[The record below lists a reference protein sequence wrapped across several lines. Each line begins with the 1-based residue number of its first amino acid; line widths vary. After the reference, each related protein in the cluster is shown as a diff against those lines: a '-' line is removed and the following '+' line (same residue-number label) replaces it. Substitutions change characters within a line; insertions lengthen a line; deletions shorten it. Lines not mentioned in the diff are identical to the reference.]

1 MNPIK
6 IDQFEGPLDL
16 LLQLIERETLPI
28 TEVSLSQVTEQ
39 YHRYVFEGSLPTEE
53 IADYIVIASKLLL
66 MKSKV
71 LLPQLGEPEEEG
83 ESLVDQ
89 LKLYQQF
96 HQKTGVLFDR
106 WNSNERLF
114 PRLKAPE
121 AWVVSFRPPQRWS
134 PMDLLR
140 VMESIVAAL
149 ILPKTIVAQ
158 LVDRAITLQQRMNDL
173 VSHLANRI
181 QTSFNVFVGSRANR
195 TEVIVS
201 FLALL
206 ELVKR
211 RSVRIQQS
219 DLFSDMTI
227 EKI

>member
-1 MNPIK
+1 MQSI
-6 IDQFEGPLDL
+6 IIEQFEGPLDL
-16 LLQLIERETLPI
+16 LLQLIEREKLPI
-28 TEVSLSQVTEQ
+28 TEVSLAQVTEQ
-39 YHRYVFEGSLPTEE
+39 YHRYVFDGLLPTEE

-71 LLPQLGEPEEEG
+71 LLPQLLEPEEEV

-96 HQKTGVLFDR
+96 HQKTSVLLER
-106 WNSNERLF
+106 WNGPQCSY
-114 PRLKAPE
+114 PRTKAPE
-121 AWVVSFRPPQRWS
+121 AWVVQFRPPAQWS
-134 PMDLLR
+134 PMMLLR
-140 VMESIVAAL
+140 VMEAVVTALVPPRVIVR
-149 ILPKTIVAQ
+149 Q

-173 VSHLANRI
+173 VSHLATRI
-181 QTSFNVFVGSRANR
+181 QTSFRSFMGGRKNR
-195 TEVIVS
+195 TEMIVS

-211 RSVRIQQS
+211 QSIRIQQP
-219 DLFSDMTI
+219 DLFADMTI

>member
-1 MNPIK
+1 MQPIA
-6 IDQFEGPLDL
+6 IEQFEGPLDL
-16 LLQLIERETLPI
+16 LLQLIEREKLPI
-28 TEVSLSQVTEQ
+28 TEVSLAQITEQ

-71 LLPQLGEPEEEG
+71 LLPQLEQPEEEG

-89 LKLYQQF
+89 LKIYQQF
-96 HQKTGVLFDR
+96 HEKTIVLLQR
-106 WNSNERLF
+106 WNNDQHSY
-114 PRLKAPE
+114 PRTKAPE
-121 AWVVSFRPPQRWS
+121 AWVVQFRPPLGWS
-134 PMDLLR
+134 AIDLLR
-140 VMESIVAAL
+140 SMERLVAAL
-149 ILPKTIVAQ
+149 VPPKVLIRQ
-158 LVDRAITLQQRMNDL
+158 LVDRAVTLQQRMTDL
-173 VSHLANRI
+173 VTHLASRI
-181 QTSFNVFVGSRANR
+181 QTSFRSFLGDRKNR
-195 TEVIVS
+195 TEIIVS

-227 EKI
+227 EKL